1 MTNQSQYVL
10 INEKKLQLN
19 QARLNLYEELNPR
32 GKAFVDRLALS
43 IRAGVETRREQVGD
57 APDNIMGEQ
66 TYRLM
71 ALAFLQNYW
80 TGKLP
85 EA

>member
-10 INEKKLQLN
+10 INEHKLQLS
-19 QARLNLYEELNPR
+19 QARLALYDELNPR

-80 TGKLP
+80 TGELP
-85 EA
+85 AS